1 MKGAQN
7 ILAGKWKEL
16 RGALKKE
23 WADIADDD
31 LEAVEGEWERMIG
44 LLQAKY
50 GFARVEA
57 ERRVLD
63 VISRLQQTKLL
74 ESDAG
79 EPRRQP
85 AVPNDQQAAQ
95 ILADRW
101 DELRGHITQEWSDLT
116 QDTLDT
122 VQGNWEQM
130 TDLLQQTYGY
140 ARLEAKRRLLDVIS
154 RLQ

>member
-1 MKGAQN
+1 MCTSFFQ
-7 ILAGKWKEL
+7 W
-16 RGALKKE
+16 
-23 WADIADDD
+23 
-31 LEAVEGEWERMIG
+31 
-44 LLQAKY
+44 
-50 GFARVEA
+50 
-57 ERRVLD
+57 
-63 VISRLQQTKLL
+63 TH
-74 ESDAG
+74 
-79 EPRRQP
+79 
-85 AVPNDQQAAQ
+85 DQQAAQ